1 MPGRREAI
9 IADMQEA
16 GTPTTTFF
24 RPRLSGSTQ
33 VCDSAA
39 GPIAVHVAGQGPPL
53 LLIHSVNAAASAAE
67 VRPLHEHYA
76 ATRTVFSPDLPG
88 FGATARPRKLYT
100 PRLMTDALHGVVAHI
115 QRQSGPAPLD
125 ALALSLSCEFLARA
139 ASENPACWRSL
150 ALVSPTGL
158 SGRLQR
164 RGAPGSTAGMPRL
177 HRALQ
182 AVGPGLFS
190 LLTRPAVVRFFLR
203 KTWGRPEID
212 ELMFEEAVRT
222 ARAPGAEHAP
232 LSFLAGALFSR
243 DILALYESLQ
253 MPVWMCHGVRG
264 DFTDYRQ
271 KTLLEQRANWGVQV
285 FASGALP
292 HFEMTNEFLGAL
304 DHHLARTDC
313 DAATP

>member
-1 MPGRREAI
+1 LCE
-9 IADMQEA
+9 
-16 GTPTTTFF
+16 
-24 RPRLSGSTQ
+24 
-33 VCDSAA
+33 SAA

-88 FGATARPRKLYT
+88 FGATARPRQLYT
-100 PRLMTDALHGVVAHI
+100 PGLMTDALHGVVEHI
-115 QRQSGPAPLD
+115 RGQFGPAPID

-139 ASENPACWRSL
+139 AAQKPDHFRSL

-164 RGAPGSTAGMPRL
+164 RGPSGSTAVMPRL
-177 HRALQ
+177 HRMLQ
-182 AVGPGLFS
+182 AVGPGLFV

-203 KTWGRPEID
+203 KTWGRREID

-243 DILALYESLQ
+243 DILSVYESLP
-253 MPVWMCHGVRG
+253 MHVWMCHGVRG

-271 KTLLEQRANWGVQV
+271 KALLEGRANWRMQV
-285 FASGALP
+285 FSSGALP
-292 HFEMTNEFLGAL
+292 HFEMLEAFCQAL
-304 DHHLARTDC
+304 DEHLR
-313 DAATP
+313 AAQSSQPTTPSPT

>member
-1 MPGRREAI
+1 MRS
-9 IADMQEA
+9 MQDA
-16 GTPTTTFF
+16 GPTAFF
-24 RPRLSGSTQ
+24 RPQLSGSTE
-33 VCDSAA
+33 VCESAA
-39 GPIAVHVAGQGPPL
+39 GPIAVHVAGHGPPL

-76 ATRTVFSPDLPG
+76 ASRTVFSPDLPG
-88 FGATARPRKLYT
+88 FGATARPRQLYT
-100 PRLMTDALHGVVAHI
+100 PGLMTDALHGVVEHI
-115 QRQSGPAPLD
+115 RSRFGPAPID

-139 ASENPACWRSL
+139 AAQTPARFKSL

-158 SGRLQR
+158 SGRRQR
-164 RGAPGSTAGMPRL
+164 RGASGSTAAMPRL

-182 AVGPGLFS
+182 TVGPGLFA

-203 KTWGRPEID
+203 KTWGRREID
-212 ELMFEEAVRT
+212 ALMFEEAVRT

-243 DILALYESLQ
+243 DILTVYESLG

-271 KTLLEQRANWGVQV
+271 KTVLESRPNWHMRV
-285 FASGALP
+285 FSSGALP
-292 HFEMTNEFLGAL
+292 HFERLEEFCEAL
-304 DHHLARTDC
+304 DEHLR
-313 DAATP
+313 AAQMPQPTHTSPP